1 MVDYEAQRNALLA
14 AKLLFDWDAVAM
26 RRMIGATVTKIEI
39 DKGREYF
46 LRFTTDKGIFLYNTE
61 GDCCSETW
69 FYHLLGVDCLLGH
82 KIVSVQDTEPDDSH
96 INDDGKSRQ
105 EWDEI
110 YGIKITSDIGYMDIE
125 FRNSS
130 NGYYGG
136 HLEYIE
142 NPEEYLDD
150 EYWRETLALFV
161 DVKTDYTA

>member
-1 MVDYEAQRNALLA
+1 MMI
-14 AKLLFDWDAVAM
+14 FDWNAQAM

-39 DKGREYF
+39 DKGIEHF
-46 LRFTTDKGIFLYNTE
+46 LRFTTDKGIFVYHADAE
-61 GDCCSETW
+61 CCSETW
-69 FYHLLGVDCLLGH
+69 FYHLLGVDCLLNH
-82 KIVSVQDTEPDDSH
+82 KIVAVEDTEPDDSN

-110 YGIKITSDIGYMDIE
+110 YGIKITSDVGYMDIE

-136 HLEYIE
+136 DLEYIE
-142 NPEEYLDD
+142 NPPGRFTD
-150 EYWRETLALFV
+150 EYWLDSLALFT